1 MTLPVRL
8 FAPASRFSLKG
19 WQRALKALGRR
30 GFLPMFRPDITE
42 RSGIWAGSVDRR
54 REELGE
60 VLLSKE
66 PIAMAVRG
74 GYGTTAILGPTDL
87 YRVKG
92 PKLVSGASDIT
103 ALLLWLENHAPEASP
118 LMGPMAIP
126 DFGEKRLNEPLFER
140 ILKAFLKGEELFIP
154 LPYTTV
160 IQEGAPLQ
168 GRALPACLTLL
179 SLSLGTAF
187 EPDTR
192 GRVLFL
198 EDVHETPARILRL
211 LEHLRNAKKLEGIG
225 GVVFSPQQG
234 LPSRE
239 ILPHLR
245 SFFFDAPFTVLYGTP
260 FGHTFPRQYIPFGFR
275 VHRLSSR
282 RLALEGRFGEKR

>member
-66 PIAMAVRG
+66 PIAIAVRG
-74 GYGTTAILGPTDL
+74 GYGTTAILGSIDF
-87 YRVKG
+87 YKVKG

-160 IQEGAPLQ
+160 VQEGAPLQ

-234 LPSRE
+234 LSSRE

-245 SFFFDAPFTVLYGTP
+245 SFFVDAPFTVLYGTP